1 MIKAR
6 FGEEL
11 DRAVHKLFPFLF
23 RRELNPNLLTL
34 VGVALSFV
42 AAGFLATG
50 SFLSG
55 GLLLLC
61 GGFFDMADG
70 TVARHFG
77 KHAVGFL
84 ERDRDGLLGDD
95 ASGAVLDGTGRR

>member
-6 FGEEL
+6 FGEKL
-11 DRAVHKLFPFLF
+11 DRVVQQLFPFLF

-34 VGVALSFV
+34 VGVALSLV

-61 GGFFDMADG
+61 GGFFVRVM
-70 TVARHFG
+70 VAMHRSFIHVRIVFHFHG
-77 KHAVGFL
+77 KK
-84 ERDRDGLLGDD
+84 
-95 ASGAVLDGTGRR
+95 